1 MNVRL
6 RRLHALTGV
15 IPLGV
20 FVVVHLLVNAT
31 ALGGASRFD
40 RVVGGLA
47 SSPLEPLVTLLF
59 VGVPLTYHALYGI
72 ARVRRAPADAEES
85 GYKRPRLDLLMRLT
99 SVVLLV
105 FIVAHICEMRVG
117 RSPSSLHTK
126 LAMDLSSTKWGVPFV
141 AFGYLA
147 GIAAVTFHLAYGCFA
162 VLESRGRASRR
173 AAILSIAAGA
183 LLFSIGSATV
193 ISFSGGGTLFTE
205 PDPARE
211 VPCPAPAAV
220 APAPPSSR

>member
-1 MNVRL
+1 MNERL
-6 RRLHALTGV
+6 RRLHALAGV

-31 ALGGASRFD
+31 ALAGPSRFE
-40 RVVGGLA
+40 RIMGGLA
-47 SSPLEPLVTLLF
+47 ANPLEPFVTLLF
-59 VGVPLTYHALYGI
+59 VGVPLAYHALYGI
-72 ARVRRAPADAEES
+72 RRVGRAPADAEES
-85 GYKRPRLDLLMRLT
+85 GYKRPRLDLLMRLS
-99 SVVLLV
+99 SVVVLV
-105 FIVAHICEMRVG
+105 FVIAHSWEMRVG
-117 RSPSSLHTK
+117 RSPSTLHTK
-126 LAMDLSSTKWGVPFV
+126 LTMNLSATKWGVPLI

-147 GIAAVTFHLAYGCFA
+147 GIAAVVFHLVYGCFA

-173 AAILSIAAGA
+173 AAILSVACGA

-211 VPCPAPAAV
+211 VPCPSPAPAS
-220 APAPPSSR
+220 APSR